1 MASGFCSLAPPD
13 ETNREFIDAQRHES
27 LRLHRTRPPLF
38 SGLALFQ
45 HDFDTP
51 VTQQPC
57 EEALHLCQRES
68 TTDACSD
75 VRYTVSAD
83 MGQQRAR
90 YSQARGPKENMVM
103 SFSLA
108 SYQRSS
114 LYASGSGK

>member
-1 MASGFCSLAPPD
+1 MASGLCNLTPPD
-13 ETNREFIDAQRHES
+13 ETDREFVDAQRHER

-38 SGLALFQ
+38 SGLAFFQ
-45 HDFDTP
+45 HDFDAP

-57 EEALHLCQRES
+57 EEARHLCQRES
-68 TTDACSD
+68 TADACSA
-75 VRYTVSAD
+75 VLVH
-83 MGQQRAR
+83 MEPQRPG
-90 YSQARGPKENMVM
+90 YSQARGPKENIVM